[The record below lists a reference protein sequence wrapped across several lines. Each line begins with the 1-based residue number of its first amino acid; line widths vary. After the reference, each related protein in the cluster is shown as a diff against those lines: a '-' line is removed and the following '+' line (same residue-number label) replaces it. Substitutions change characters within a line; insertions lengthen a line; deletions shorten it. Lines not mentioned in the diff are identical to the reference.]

1 MKIGIGCVAKIE
13 PASQQLANVLAS
25 QDERSYAVERRVE
38 RLEQTAIDKGL

>member
-13 PASQQLANVLAS
+13 PASQQLANVLAG
-25 QDERSYAVERRVE
+25 QDERSYAVE